1 MGKLDGRVSIVT
13 GGAGSG
19 IGRAIALLF
28 ASEGSRVVVVD
39 VNDVGGRETVDMIRG
54 GNGGDAIFVHAD
66 VSKASDCE
74 NAVREAV
81 KRYGQL
87 DILVNNAG
95 IDLPRLSPRLTS
107 LRMSLIGLLT

>member
-39 VNDVGGRETVDMIRG
+39 VNDRGGGEETVGMIRN
-54 GNGGDAIFVHAD
+54 NGGDASSYMPMCLGNRIVQ
-66 VSKASDCE
+66 VLL
-74 NAVREAV
+74 R
-81 KRYGQL
+81 KRSIIMG
-87 DILVNNAG
+87 
-95 IDLPRLSPRLTS
+95 S
-107 LRMSLIGLLT
+107 